1 MLQYEH
7 SRSLV
12 ESWFNDQNHDLVDCL
27 GCSVSMPTH
36 STILELRSLVSSSS
50 NLIKRF
56 DEVMS
61 VVTNVATVN
70 FNDAWLGFIP
80 GSAPWEKYLQLKNI
94 IDRYFEI
101 TLALLMEVV
110 GNPAISRKY
119 YSEDLTKSLEHWLG
133 KFLFDI
139 YDITRRPIEYYKT
152 SLLNLKRGFFHSNEP
167 LESTP
172 FLEEFVYPQFK
183 VIEALCDAYNCLVE
197 YCFECLS
204 SSREEPPDHILLLKN
219 TIKKTLAKFL
229 DRTLNSL
236 EDTAQEVRN
245 FSLFVL
251 KTASSDKSK
260 QRQIREQIQTV
271 RESVNRVKEVLGIIT
286 HNLTRY
292 ISQAT
297 NGDSTL
303 EYALGLVLI
312 AQQSALELST
322 YLSEV
327 SSSGKRI
334 SYEEFR
340 QHRQIFR
347 RRLNDLLFYLE
358 QLPELGEEQSV
369 SIETDDVCLDLSL
382 IYVALQEKIV
392 SLNET
397 FNFCNSE
404 IDKLNNLRFYC
415 DLNHSQCEFLKD
427 LFYSLR
433 LMGLHA
439 LNLLKRNNEIQL
451 AQNSIIT
458 SILATIY
465 ATLVEAKNAH
475 MQPISDYAEL
485 ELKEGVMRSIE
496 EEVKFTTN
504 QQPLRISLRRRIKHF
519 LEKLKRRS

>member
-1 MLQYEH
+1 
-7 SRSLV
+7 
-12 ESWFNDQNHDLVDCL
+12 
-27 GCSVSMPTH
+27 
-36 STILELRSLVSSSS
+36 
-50 NLIKRF
+50 
-56 DEVMS
+56 
-61 VVTNVATVN
+61 
-70 FNDAWLGFIP
+70 
-80 GSAPWEKYLQLKNI
+80 
-94 IDRYFEI
+94 
-101 TLALLMEVV
+101 
-110 GNPAISRKY
+110 
-119 YSEDLTKSLEHWLG
+119 
-133 KFLFDI
+133 
-139 YDITRRPIEYYKT
+139 
-152 SLLNLKRGFFHSNEP
+152 
-167 LESTP
+167 
-172 FLEEFVYPQFK
+172 
-183 VIEALCDAYNCLVE
+183 
-197 YCFECLS
+197 
-204 SSREEPPDHILLLKN
+204 
-219 TIKKTLAKFL
+219 
-229 DRTLNSL
+229 RTLNSL

-322 YLSEV
+322 YLSEI
-327 SSSGKRI
+327 SISGKEITRD
-334 SYEEFR
+334 EFKQR
-340 QHRQIFR
+340 ELVLQQ
-347 RRLNDLLFYLE
+347 RLNELLRFLE
-358 QLPELGEEQSV
+358 QLAVLGGQQSL
-369 SIETDDVCLDLSL
+369 STETNDLCLDLSL
-382 IYVALQEKIV
+382 IYAALQDKIV
-392 SLNET
+392 TLTEAFNSCAYLLDNLENIT
-397 FNFCNSE
+397 FN
-404 IDKLNNLRFYC
+404 C
-415 DLNHSQCEFLKD
+415 DLEQAQCKFLKD

-433 LMGLHA
+433 LLGLRA